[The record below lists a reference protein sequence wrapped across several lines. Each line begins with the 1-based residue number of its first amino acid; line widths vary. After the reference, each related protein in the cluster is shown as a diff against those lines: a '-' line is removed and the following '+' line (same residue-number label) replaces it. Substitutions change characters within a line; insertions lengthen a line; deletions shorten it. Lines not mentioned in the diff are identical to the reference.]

1 MNIYRFSSKTAKT
14 ILLMCCIALPLFFL
28 PITRDF
34 FDTNKWFLFNMIA
47 IMVLF
52 GWTIRLLTTGNT
64 SISWSGTILGL
75 GLVTAA
81 NFFSLTFS
89 SFNKMEAILSPLGPV
104 TWISATI
111 ILFFGPTL
119 FSTRDKIILRLSL
132 AGLGGIAGLFA
143 LYQHM
148 GMGKMFFPVGS
159 PFSDPFFTPLG
170 GTVGLMTCLLLCL
183 PLSVAIAIHG
193 LKEKKDAIAAVSFV
207 TATIIIVGFGITI
220 WKYAPVASSQILPL
234 NVGFL
239 LARFSWNTIPHIL
252 FGVGPEKFFEVFT
265 VSRPQLLN
273 MSPLWN
279 TGFSANASLFLHVAS
294 TMGICGIVSFIVFL
308 SQLWKE
314 WSTHPVTKIQAILCI
329 LLSLFAPP
337 TLILIFLIVH
347 LLLSSDTQKV
357 ITGEI
362 KGVSR
367 YCIALL
373 LLLITLFSLYGLL
386 RWYQGERL
394 IYTSFKAADSG
405 DGSQTFLWQEKAIK
419 TNPMNPAFHMALS
432 QTALSLSES
441 LIATAPIQDDG
452 APKLSDEEKTLLT
465 NLISR
470 SIQEAKL
477 AVTLSPANVHA
488 WLNLARVYQG
498 LIGIAGQSDTWAIA
512 SYQKA
517 MTTDPINPILHLDLG
532 GLYMSLNKY
541 EEAGQE
547 FIKAITLKPNYI
559 NGFYNL
565 ANAFRKMG
573 DYDNAVKALEQTKS
587 LVAKGLT
594 DEGNI
599 EQEIIAILEEKKVKG
614 TSVQSSSLYVPELR
628 MPQ

>member
-1 MNIYRFSSKTAKT
+1 
-14 ILLMCCIALPLFFL
+14 
-28 PITRDF
+28 
-34 FDTNKWFLFNMIA
+34 
-47 IMVLF
+47 MVLF
-52 GWTIRLLTTGNT
+52 GWTIRLLCTGNT
-64 SISWSGTILGL
+64 GISWSGTILGL

-81 NFFSLTFS
+81 SFFSLTFS
-89 SFNKMEAILSPLGPV
+89 SFNKMDAILSPLGPI
-104 TWISATI
+104 TWISATV
-111 ILFFGPTL
+111 ILFFGSTL
-119 FSTRDKIILRLSL
+119 LSTRDKIILRLSL
-132 AGLGGIAGLFA
+132 ACIAGLAGLFA

-148 GMGKMFFPVGS
+148 GMGKMFFPTDS

-170 GTVGLMTCLLLCL
+170 STASLMTFLLLCL
-183 PLSVAIAIHG
+183 PISVAIAIHG
-193 LKEKKDAIAAVSFV
+193 LKEKKDAVAAVSFV
-207 TATIIIVGFGITI
+207 TAAIIVVAIGITLV
-220 WKYAPVASSQILPL
+220 KYAPVAFSQILPL

-239 LARFSWNTIPHIL
+239 LTRLSGNSIPHIL

-265 VSRPQLLN
+265 VFRPQSLN

-279 TGFSANASLFLHVAS
+279 MGFSANASLFLHIAT

-308 SQLWKE
+308 VQLWKE
-314 WSTHPVTKIQAILCI
+314 WSMHLVTKIQAILCI

-337 TLILIFLIVH
+337 TLILILLFVL
-347 LLLSSDTQKV
+347 LLLSSDTQKM

-367 YCIALL
+367 YCIASLL
-373 LLLITLFSLYGLL
+373 LFITLFSLYGLL
-386 RWYQGERL
+386 RWHQGERL
-394 IYTSFKAADSG
+394 IYASFKAADSG
-405 DGSQTFLWQEKAIK
+405 NGSQTFLWEEKAIK
-419 TNPMNPAFHMALS
+419 TNPMNPTFHMALS

-441 LIATAPIQDDG
+441 LIMSAPTQDDA
-452 APKLSDEEKTLLT
+452 APKLSDEEKTLLA

-477 AVTLSPANVHA
+477 AVTLSPLNVHA
-488 WLNLARVYQG
+488 WLNLARIYQG

-512 SYQKA
+512 AYQKA
-517 MTTDPINPILHLDLG
+517 MTTDPTNPVLHLDLG

-541 EEAGQE
+541 EEGGGE

-573 DYDNAVKALEQTKS
+573 DYDNAVKALEQTKM
-587 LVAKGLT
+587 LVAKGST

-599 EQEIIAILEEKKVKG
+599 EQEIISILEEKKVKG
-614 TSVQSSSLYVPELR
+614 TSNQPTSLYVPQLE
-628 MPQ
+628 MPK